1 MRRLLTIQ
9 IGIALAVIAVA
20 LATVA
25 ALYANHRFFEVNVPV
40 SYTFGP

>member
-9 IGIALAVIAVA
+9 IGIALAVIAII
-20 LATVA
+20 LATVS
-25 ALYANHRFFEVNVPV
+25 LYANHRFFEVNVPV